1 MDRIATIGF
10 FDGVHKGHKF
20 LFRHLDRLARERAL
34 TPFIVTFEQHPRA
47 ALQADYIPAL
57 LTTPSERKALLSAYG
72 EVLML
77 PFETVQTMTAEAF
90 MTLLRDTYDVRV
102 LLMGYDHRF
111 GSDRL
116 RRPQDY
122 RRIGEALGVEVITLS
137 EYVEGEWHV
146 SSTEIRK
153 ALESGNIAVA
163 NDLLGRAYSISGS
176 VVHGKGLG
184 HKIGFPTA
192 NIAPDDAQQ
201 IIPKAGVYAGRLKTE
216 SGTWQAFI
224 NIDEKGIIEAYLPA
238 FEGDLYGE
246 KATLFLERFL
256 REERHFENVEALK
269 EQIKADVDNILHPD
283 AHRRG

>member
-1 MDRIATIGF
+1 MNRIATIGF
-10 FDGVHKGHKF
+10 FDGVHKGHRY
-20 LFRHLDRLARERAL
+20 LFRQLDRLAAERGL
-34 TPFIVTFEQHPRA
+34 EPLIVTFEEHPRVV
-47 ALQADYIPAL
+47 LQSDYVPRLLSSAD
-57 LTTPSERKALLSAYG
+57 ERRALLSAYG
-72 EVLML
+72 HVLMM
-77 PFETVQTMTAEAF
+77 PFADIRELTAEQF
-90 MTLLRDTYDVRV
+90 MDRLRNQYGVSV

-116 RRPQDY
+116 RHPQDY
-122 RRIGEALGVEVITLS
+122 RRIGEQMGIEVITLN
-137 EYVEGEWHV
+137 EFVEGELHV
-146 SSTEIRK
+146 SSTEIRI

-163 NDLLGRAYSISGS
+163 NDLLGRPFSLRGT

-184 HKIGFPTA
+184 RTIGFPTA

-246 KATLFLERFL
+246 KTTLFLERFL